1 MKASAL
7 AALVVIAILITLPVD
22 VPKTFGIKGDESTYV
37 AMALSLAYDGDLKFR
52 QEDLQRFEQIYGI
65 GPEGIFLKQ
74 GYRLQVVLSAGWP
87 PIRIEKTRRPAR
99 QGLDFGKPFIYSA
112 VAAPFV
118 RIAGVR
124 GLLILNLLLAVAV
137 LWMAVR
143 FASRRMSAP
152 AAIVV
157 SLAFVGASIAGL
169 YTVWL
174 TSEFFN
180 FALVFAGFFFWLFKE
195 VVEPAEQ
202 TPGSWLYG
210 WKTDL
215 IAAFLFGLATF
226 SKPPNALLVA
236 PLILTLAVRRR
247 WRGAAL
253 TCVVFL
259 VASAGTFAVNGLVA
273 GEMNYQGGDR
283 RTFYGRFP
291 YGDPTITFDRL
302 GQAMVTEDTDAE
314 SLFAPNV
321 MFPLLGHNVV
331 YFVVG
336 RHAGLI
342 PYFFPGVAI
351 LAAWALR
358 PGRWRRWQT
367 FSVLTLGASVFVMLV
382 LIPYSWNGGGGPPG
396 NRYFLSL
403 YPGTLLPSSRY
414 TWRVAARALD
424 LSGSPCRRTAV
435 PASPGGVPTA
445 LAQRRARHR
454 PLVAGRVDDGR
465 RPAGPAGT
473 SGANSF
479 RRESIDLDLS
489 AGREHVLAR
498 GAGVLGGG
506 QRTNGH
512 HRAHGDC
519 RRKGEVRSALRRSQ
533 SRLAENGIRARLSGS
548 AAAGDGDDHARRGSR
563 RGLYPRKSRL
573 RPDHCD
579 RSRIRAA
586 RRGAWLE
593 RRPVPG
599 GLRRTGLH
607 TAVGASVSGGA
618 SSARRHLRSR
628 TA

>member
-22 VPKTFGIKGDESTYV
+22 VPKKFGIKGDESTYV

-52 QEDLQRFEQIYGI
+52 QEDLQRFEQIYGM

-74 GYRLQVVLSAGWP
+74 GYRLQVALSAGWP

-202 TPGSWLYG
+202 TPGSWLYE

-259 VASAGTFAVNGLVA
+259 VASAGAFAVNGLVA

-403 YPGTLLPSSRY
+403 YPVLFFLLPATRGGWPLALSTCLGLLVVGPLSLHPLAASRQP
-414 TWRVAARALD
+414 WHNAEHGVVRVLPVELTMVDDLPVRLGPRARIPFGVNRSTLIYLLD
-424 LSGSPCRRTAV
+424 ENTFSPEGPGFWVAGSARTDIIVRTETAV
-435 PASPGGVPTA
+435 ERAKFVLRSAVPNHVSLKMGSGHASMDLRPQEAVTVMLDVGPGVVYTHGSRAYVLTVATDRGFVP
-445 LAQRRARHR
+445 RDVE
-454 PLVAGRVDDGR
+454 PGSSDGR
-465 RPAGPAGT
+465 FLGVFVEPDFTQQSVRVSATPRRLHDGT
-473 SGANSF
+473 
-479 RRESIDLDLS
+479 
-489 AGREHVLAR
+489 
-498 GAGVLGGG
+498 
-506 QRTNGH
+506 
-512 HRAHGDC
+512 
-519 RRKGEVRSALRRSQ
+519 
-533 SRLAENGIRARLSGS
+533 
-548 AAAGDGDDHARRGSR
+548 
-563 RGLYPRKSRL
+563 
-573 RPDHCD
+573 
-579 RSRIRAA
+579 
-586 RRGAWLE
+586 
-593 RRPVPG
+593 
-599 GLRRTGLH
+599 
-607 TAVGASVSGGA
+607 
-618 SSARRHLRSR
+618 
-628 TA
+628 